1 MKTWEIGKTY
11 QLVDYAGFIA
21 ADMYGNGKIYKKLGY
36 SEFTV
41 VEINAVGRVVHI
53 ATNNYDYIAN
63 DLDLTFI
70 FKDEDLQYF
79 KLVDSLPEMKS
90 APPDEVVIQWL
101 DKLYYVMRNDSS
113 VHEQLYFNSDG
124 LVLTTDL
131 CDIQGSVDIYNFVDG
146 LYGEMQSKAE
156 IKRKKELQSKR
167 EELLA
172 ELAEI
177 DKQLGGK

>member
-1 MKTWEIGKTY
+1 MQKWEINKTY
-11 QLVDYAGFIA
+11 QLVDYRGFVN
-21 ADMYGNGKIYKKLGY
+21 DDYTNNNKIYKKIGY

-41 VEINAVGRVVHI
+41 VDSADAELQIVVDG
-53 ATNNYDYIAN
+53 DYFTAN

-79 KLVDSLPEMKS
+79 NLVNSLPENKS
-90 APPDEVVIQWL
+90 SPDEVVIAWL

-131 CDIQGSVDIYNFVDG
+131 CDIQCSVDIYNFVDG

-156 IKRKKELQSKR
+156 IKHKKELQAKR

-177 DKQLGGK
+177 DKQLNIK

>member
-1 MKTWEIGKTY
+1 MQKWEINKTY
-11 QLVDYAGFIA
+11 QLVDYTGFIA
-21 ADMYGNGKIYKKLGY
+21 ADTYGNTKIYNKIGY

-63 DLDLTFI
+63 DLELTFI

-79 KLVDSLPEMKS
+79 KLVDNLPETKPS
-90 APPDEVVIQWL
+90 PDEVVITWL
-101 DKLYYVMRNDSS
+101 DKLYYVMRNDNS
-113 VHEQLYFNSDG
+113 VHEQIYFNSDG

-156 IKRKKELQSKR
+156 IKHKKELQAKR

-177 DKQLGGK
+177 DKQLNIK

>member
-1 MKTWEIGKTY
+1 MQKWEIGKTY
-11 QLVDYAGFIA
+11 HLVEYAGFIA
-21 ADMYGNGKIYKKLGY
+21 SDPDSNGKIYRKIYYNTFKVIDTD
-36 SEFTV
+36 F
-41 VEINAVGRVVHI
+41 AGRVLQIVVGD
-53 ATNNYDYIAN
+53 DYFTAN
-63 DLDLTFI
+63 DLELTFI
-70 FKDEDLQYF
+70 FRDEDLQYF
-79 KLVDSLPEMKS
+79 NLVDSLPENKS
-90 APPDEVVIQWL
+90 SPDEVVITWL

-156 IKRKKELQSKR
+156 IKHKKELQAKR